1 MLTATRR
8 GALSTASDT
17 IVECCWTL
25 PYISYRRQPI
35 ASFVEW
41 IPRRK
46 WGRTFWTTANTIDW
60 MMGGWREK
68 WIETRTAMTMI
79 ARWWEPRKLSSSV
92 GFNHS
97 SWGIQLHYFIGQV
110 TGRDKYRQGVRERK
124 GTAKGPP
131 SSGSDGKGNIKIR
144 SSQLFRKMTN
154 NLYPVCPGLLWLL
167 CCYVRIRSLLC
178 VEWIGV
184 DSKWKNGG
192 QWRRT
197 IYQIIQRPFD

>member
-60 MMGGWREK
+60 MMGWREK

-131 SSGSDGKGNIKIR
+131 ADPTVKETSRFVAASCFGRWRIIYTLFVPDCSG
-144 SSQLFRKMTN
+144 
-154 NLYPVCPGLLWLL
+154 
-167 CCYVRIRSLLC
+167 CYVRIRSLLC